1 MPRQILRWM
10 HILLLSSLLVTL
22 GVWGHVVVQNSTTKS
37 VASKTTIQSPPDASP
52 REAMKDVQ
60 SYKLPPERYQKA
72 IAYSRA
78 RYWAYFIGSAYLLV
92 ILLVL
97 LRCRIAPRL
106 RDRAMRASSRH
117 AVRLLLFALLFML
130 LLGVLGLPTDL
141 YGQWL
146 SLKYDQSV
154 QGWGS
159 WFWDWTKGQLLA
171 LAVGTLFI
179 AILYGVIRR
188 SPRRWWFY
196 FWLVAVPILLFI
208 FFIQP
213 LLIDPLFNKF
223 EPLQTTHPE
232 LVSSIERVLSHAGL
246 TIPRDRMFLMK
257 ASEKTK
263 QVDAYVTGLG
273 ASKRVVIWDTIIAA
287 EPGALIMHTLGHE
300 LGHYILGHIWS
311 GFAFFAALVFV
322 VLYLAKRFFDWAL
335 AKWGAALDIRSADDW
350 ASLPLLIMIVYSL
363 FLLSTPI
370 GNAFSRYQEHEADR
384 YGLEVIHGIVDDPG
398 EVAAQAFEVE
408 GEIDL
413 QDPAPPAFIEFW
425 LYDHPAVN
433 DRIVFSRTYNPWA
446 KGEKPRYVP

>member
-1 MPRQILRWM
+1 M
-10 HILLLSSLLVTL
+10 
-22 GVWGHVVVQNSTTKS
+22 
-37 VASKTTIQSPPDASP
+37 
-52 REAMKDVQ
+52 
-60 SYKLPPERYQKA
+60 
-72 IAYSRA
+72 
-78 RYWAYFIGSAYLLV
+78 
-92 ILLVL
+92 
-97 LRCRIAPRL
+97 
-106 RDRAMRASSRH
+106 
-117 AVRLLLFALLFML
+117 
-130 LLGVLGLPTDL
+130 VLGLD
-141 YGQWL
+141 
-146 SLKYDQSV
+146 
-154 QGWGS
+154 
-159 WFWDWTKGQLLA
+159 KGTTSG

-179 AILYGVIRR
+179 AILYDVIRR

-300 LGHYILGHIWS
+300 LGHYVLGHIWS

-398 EVAAQAFEVE
+398 EVAAEAFEVE

-433 DRIVFSRTYNPWA
+433 DRILFSRTYNPWA
-446 KGEKPRYVP
+446 KGKSRDTCLDR

>member
-1 MPRQILRWM
+1 MQRILCWAFT
-10 HILLLSSLLVTL
+10 LLLSSLLVTVSIS
-22 GVWGHVVVQNSTTKS
+22 GRVVVQNPTNTP
-37 VASKTTIQSPPDASP
+37 ASSADASAK
-52 REAMKDVQ
+52 EVQ
-60 SYKLPPERYQKA
+60 SYKLSPEKYQKA

-78 RYWAYFIGSAYLLV
+78 LYWEYFIGTAYFLL
-92 ILLVL
+92 ILLLL
-97 LRCRIAPRL
+97 LRLKTAAKL
-106 RDRAMRASSRH
+106 RDLATRASSRYR
-117 AVRLLLFALLFML
+117 VQLLSFAPPFML
-130 LLGVLGLPTDL
+130 LLGLLGLPTDL

-146 SLKYDQSV
+146 SLKYDQSI

-171 LAVGTLFI
+171 LVLGTLFI
-179 AILYGVIRR
+179 GILYGVIRR

-196 FWLVAVPILLFI
+196 FWLVALPILLFI

-213 LLIDPLFNKF
+213 LVIDPLFNKF
-223 EPLQTTHPE
+223 EPLQTTRPE
-232 LVSSIERVLSHAGL
+232 LVASIEKVVSHAGL

-263 QVDAYVTGLG
+263 QVNAYVIGLG

-287 EPGALIMHTLGHE
+287 EPGPMIMHTLGHE
-300 LGHYILGHIWS
+300 IGHYVLGHIWS
-311 GFAFFAALVFV
+311 GFAFFAALAFV
-322 VLYLAKRFFDWAL
+322 LFYLARRFFDWAL
-335 AKWGAALDIRSADDW
+335 AKWGSAWGIQGSDDW
-350 ASLPLLIMIVYSL
+350 ASLPLLIMIVFSL
-363 FLLSTPI
+363 FFLSTPI

-384 YGLEVIHGIVDDPG
+384 YGLEVIHGIVADPG
-398 EVAAQAFEVE
+398 EVAAQAFQVE

-433 DRIVFSRTYNPWA
+433 DRILFSRTYNPWA

>member
-1 MPRQILRWM
+1 
-10 HILLLSSLLVTL
+10 L
-22 GVWGHVVVQNSTTKS
+22 GTRGCAELYHQVRRVENNDSI
-37 VASKTTIQSPPDASP
+37 APDANP
-52 REAMKDVQ
+52 REATKDVQ

-78 RYWAYFIGSAYLLV
+78 RYWAYFIGSAYFLV
-92 ILLVL
+92 TLLVL

-106 RDRAMRASSRH
+106 RDTAMLASSRY
-117 AVRLLLFALLFML
+117 AVRLLLFTLLFML

-179 AILYGVIRR
+179 AILYAVIRR

-223 EPLQTTHPE
+223 EPLQTTHLE

-263 QVDAYVTGLG
+263 QVDAYVTGFG

-287 EPGALIMHTLGHE
+287 EPGPLIMHTLGHE
-300 LGHYILGHIWS
+300 LGHYVLGHIWG
-311 GFAFFAALVFV
+311 GFAFFAALVFA

-350 ASLPLLIMIVYSL
+350 ASLPLLVMIVYSL

-370 GNAFSRYQEHEADR
+370 GNVFSRYQEHEADR
-384 YGLEVIHGIVDDPG
+384 YGLEVIHGIVDDPD

-433 DRIVFSRTYNPWA
+433 DRILFSRTYNP
-446 KGEKPRYVP
+446 

>member
-1 MPRQILRWM
+1 MRRQNLRWM
-10 HILLLSSLLVTL
+10 HTLLLSLLLVTH
-22 GVWGHVVVQNSTTKS
+22 GVSGHVVVQNSTTKP
-37 VASKTTIQSPPDASP
+37 VASNTTIQSPTDASP
-52 REAMKDVQ
+52 REATKDVQ
-60 SYKLPPERYQKA
+60 SYTLPPETYPKA

-78 RYWAYFIGSAYLLV
+78 RYWEYFIGSAYSLV

-106 RDRAMRASSRH
+106 RDTAMRASSRK

-130 LLGVLGLPTDL
+130 LLGVLGLPMDL
-141 YGQWL
+141 YGQRL
-146 SLKYDQSV
+146 SLKYDQSI

-213 LLIDPLFNKF
+213 LLIDPLFSKF

-232 LVSSIERVLSHAGL
+232 LVSSIEKVLSHAGL

-287 EPGALIMHTLGHE
+287 EPGPLIMHTLGHE
-300 LGHYILGHIWS
+300 LGHYVLGHIWS
-311 GFAFFAALVFV
+311 GFAFFAAFVFV
-322 VLYLAKRFFDWAL
+322 VLYLAKRFLDWAL

-350 ASLPLLIMIVYSL
+350 AALPLLVMIVYSL

-384 YGLEVIHGIVDDPG
+384 YGLKVIHGIVDDPG

-433 DRIVFSRTYNPWA
+433 DRILFSRTYNPWA

>member
-1 MPRQILRWM
+1 M

-52 REAMKDVQ
+52 REATKDVQ
-60 SYKLPPERYQKA
+60 SYKLPPEKYQKA
-72 IAYSRA
+72 IAHSRA
-78 RYWAYFIGSAYLLV
+78 RYWAYFIGSAYFLV
-92 ILLVL
+92 TLLVL

-106 RDRAMRASSRH
+106 RDTAMRASSRYV
-117 AVRLLLFALLFML
+117 VRLLLFALLFML

-232 LVSSIERVLSHAGL
+232 LVSSIEKVLSHAGL

-263 QVDAYVTGLG
+263 QVDSYVTGLG

-287 EPGALIMHTLGHE
+287 EPGPLIMHTLGHE
-300 LGHYILGHIWS
+300 LGHYVLGHIWR
-311 GFAFFAALVFV
+311 GCAFFAALVFV

-350 ASLPLLIMIVYSL
+350 ASLPLLVLIVYSL
-363 FLLSTPI
+363 LLLSTPI
-370 GNAFSRYQEHEADR
+370 GNAFTRYQEHEADR

-433 DRIVFSRTYNPWA
+433 DRILFSRTYNPWA